1 MEDKKEML
9 NFLCM
14 PFISS
19 DREENMSYYHYHKNF
34 SDEDLQSLSDEI
46 GDINGK
52 EEIKEE
58 EKKLISL
65 INHRLNRYKT

>member
-1 MEDKKEML
+1 
-9 NFLCM
+9 M
-14 PFISS
+14 PFISLNKKV
-19 DREENMSYYHYHKNF
+19 DTSYYHYHKNF
-34 SDEDLQSLSDEI
+34 SDENLQSLSDEI
-46 GDINGK
+46 GDIDGK